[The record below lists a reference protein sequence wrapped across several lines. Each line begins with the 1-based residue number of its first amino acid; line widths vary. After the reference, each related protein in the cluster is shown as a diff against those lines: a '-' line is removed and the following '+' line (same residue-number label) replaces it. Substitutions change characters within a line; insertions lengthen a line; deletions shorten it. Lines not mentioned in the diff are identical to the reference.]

1 MKKSFGTKMKVW
13 ALGALSIV
21 ASGAFTGCSDEI
33 PEESRFTFTGELIA
47 DHLKNNPD
55 KYKNFCEILKKAKI
69 NKKGG
74 IGSLSYKGKEIIK
87 KNNNKDSIIL
97 YIVGKIFN

>member
-55 KYKNFCEILKKAKI
+55 KYENFCEILKKAKI

-74 IGSLSYKGKEIIK
+74 NMLTTLSTYGSYTCFAPTDKA
-87 KNNNKDSIIL
+87 KNLCSKPL
-97 YIVGKIFN
+97 